1 VSQDSVRDIDAA
13 YRLYAVM
20 SKIRQFETA
29 AERLQASGVMD
40 SALHLSI
47 GQEAVAAGVC
57 DVLRRSDLIAT
68 THRGHGHCI
77 AKGGE
82 LAPMMGELFA
92 RTGGYCGGKSGSM
105 HIADPASGILG
116 ANAIVGAGIPIALG
130 AALTFQQQG
139 TDNVA
144 VAFFGEGAVA
154 EGVFHE
160 SLNVAALWQL
170 PIIFVCEN
178 NGYAEMTPVS
188 VHLASTSVAAFGGP
202 YGVTASTVDGNDVL
216 AVRAAAQ
223 AAAGRARDGGGPVLL
238 EARTY
243 RWRGHYQGDPE
254 TYRSREEVEQ
264 WRERDP
270 LQRLRSAF
278 PEGTGRFDALDQRAA
293 AAVSEAVDEARSWPG
308 VPTSALTEHVYAP
321 SA

>member
-1 VSQDSVRDIDAA
+1 MSQDPAQDIDAA
-13 YRLYAVM
+13 YRLYGVM
-20 SKIRQFETA
+20 STIREFETA

-40 SALHLSI
+40 SSLHLSI
-47 GQEAVAAGVC
+47 GQEAVASGVC

-77 AKGGE
+77 AKGGA

-116 ANAIVGAGIPIALG
+116 ANAIVGAGIPIAVG
-130 AALTFQQQG
+130 AALTFQQEG
-139 TDNVA
+139 KDDVA

-160 SLNVAALWQL
+160 SLNIAALWQL
-170 PIIFVCEN
+170 PVIFVCEN

-188 VHLASTSVAAFGGP
+188 LHLAGSSVAAFGAA
-202 YGVTASTVDGNDVL
+202 YGVTAATVDGNDVL

-223 AAAGRARDGGGPVLL
+223 AATARARGGGGPVLL

-264 WRERDP
+264 WREQDP
-270 LQRLRSAF
+270 LRRLRAVF
-278 PEGTGRFDALDQRAA
+278 PAEVDRFDALDQQAA
-293 AAVSEAVDEARSWPG
+293 DAVSAAVDEARGWPD
-308 VPTSALTEHVYAP
+308 VPASALTEHVYAP

>member
-1 VSQDSVRDIDAA
+1 MAR
-13 YRLYAVM
+13 
-20 SKIRQFETA
+20 IRQFEIA
-29 AERLQASGVMD
+29 AERLQASGILE
-40 SALHLSI
+40 SSLHLSI

-57 DVLRRSDLIAT
+57 DALRRSDLITT

-92 RTGGYCGGKSGSM
+92 KGGGYCGGKSGSM

-130 AALTFQQQG
+130 AALAFQQRG
-139 TDNVA
+139 TDGVA

-160 SLNVAALWQL
+160 SLNIAALWAL
-170 PIIFVCEN
+170 PIVFVCEN

-188 VHLASTSVAAFGGP
+188 VHLASADVAAFGAP
-202 YGVTASTVDGNDVL
+202 YGIPASGVDGNDVL
-216 AVRAAAQ
+216 AVRQAAQ
-223 AAAGRARDGGGPVLL
+223 QAVSAARNGAGPALL

-254 TYRSREEVEQ
+254 TYRTREEVEQ

-270 LQRLRSAF
+270 LRRLRAVL
-278 PEGTGRFDALDQRAA
+278 PGAADRFDDLDQQAMRL
-293 AAVSEAVDEARSWPG
+293 VNTAVDEVRGWPG
-308 VPTSALTEHVYAP
+308 TEAAALTEHVYAT